1 MSKYKNLDKYLGKK
15 GKKPSIVKVKKD
27 KSFNKM
33 LRAEKDEFLEQILKD
48 FGYIEWLL

>member
-1 MSKYKNLDKYLGKK
+1 
-15 GKKPSIVKVKKD
+15 
-27 KSFNKM
+27 M